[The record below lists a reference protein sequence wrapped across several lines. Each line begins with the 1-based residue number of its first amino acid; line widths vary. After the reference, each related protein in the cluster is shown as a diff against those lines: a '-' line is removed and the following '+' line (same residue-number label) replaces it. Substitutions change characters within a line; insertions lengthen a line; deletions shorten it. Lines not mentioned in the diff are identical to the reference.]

1 MNVEEFRKELGH
13 RLKVRRTELGLNQ
26 TELAERIG
34 LTQAHISQWELGTRA
49 MRIEQA
55 VVLAKALNTTLSVFT
70 GEEKSSKLEL

>member
-1 MNVEEFRKELGH
+1 MNVEEFRKAVGH

-34 LTQAHISQWELGTRA
+34 LTQAHISQWEAGTRA

-55 VVLAKALNTTLSVFT
+55 IVLAKALNITLSVFL
-70 GEEKSSKLEL
+70 GEENAIELES

>member
-1 MNVEEFRKELGH
+1 MNIEEFRKELGH

-34 LTQAHISQWELGTRA
+34 LTQAYISQWELGTRA

-55 VVLAKALNTTLSVFT
+55 VVLTQALNTTLGALV
-70 GEEKSSKLEL
+70 GEDNLSQLEL

>member
-34 LTQAHISQWELGTRA
+34 LTQAHISQWEAGTRA

-55 VVLAKALNTTLSVFT
+55 IVLAKVLNTTLSVFS